1 MSDNQSESTKD
12 AVSVSRRTVLAAV
25 GGITGVVGVGYATAR
40 SLARYGTV
48 NGRLVIGYQMDDG
61 IIVSPTDIFRE
72 YIDADGPP
80 DRRFNSDYREHLPAE
95 LPITVSASA
104 HRALQQEFD
113 EVVFALSHHCPSA
126 DCSTPQVNR
135 DDFNQAKLGEEV
147 GLLYHSGD
155 SATLIR

>member
-1 MSDNQSESTKD
+1 MSNNQSESTKD

-25 GGITGVVGVGYATAR
+25 GGITGVVGAGYVSVK
-40 SLARYGTV
+40 SLARDGTV
-48 NGRLVIGYQMDDG
+48 NGRLVIGYQTDDST
-61 IIVSPTDIFRE
+61 IVGHTDIFRE

-80 DRRFNSDYREHLPAE
+80 DRRFNSDYRKHFPADP
-95 LPITVSASA
+95 PITVSASA

-113 EVVFALSHHCPSA
+113 EVVFALSHHCSNA
-126 DCSTPQVNR
+126 DCSTPQVDR
-135 DDFNQAKLGEEV
+135 DDFNQVKLGEEV